1 MNQLRKHEGGKGAG
15 ALEEAEGIYLQ
26 ICASARRSARQRNA
40 TAVWESLN
48 ELLAEGITTFSYG
61 TICESCA
68 KKGSTLSVQSI
79 RNHGGR
85 CYREL
90 INAFETAVRPVR
102 AEGQEVA
109 FRHLLEKCPDL
120 DLRLRISVLIEER
133 DRYRRDCDALRFIL
147 KRTRAQ
153 PSESSALAV
162 EKPAMHSP
170 SLLALANFIDPGHLL
185 ELGWTVLAS
194 GAIVDGFNEPLTD
207 PGFVECVTDVLNHLK
222 SPTIVSLNPLAI

>member
-1 MNQLRKHEGGKGAG
+1 MNQPSNHNGKMVASV
-15 ALEEAEGIYLQ
+15 LKEAEGIFLQ
-26 ICASARRSARQRNA
+26 ICASARRGTRQRNA

-48 ELLAEGITTFSYG
+48 ELLAQGITTFSYA

-68 KKGSTLSVQSI
+68 RKGSTLSVQSI

-90 INAFETAVRPVR
+90 IQAFETAVHPVR
-102 AEGQEVA
+102 AERQEAA
-109 FRHLLEKCPDL
+109 FRHLLEKLPDL

-153 PSESSALAV
+153 PGEPSALV
-162 EKPAMHSP
+162 VREPTVR
-170 SLLALANFIDPGHLL
+170 SLNLLPLANFIAPRHLM
-185 ELGWTVLAS
+185 ELGWTVQAS
-194 GAIVDGFNEPLTD
+194 GAIVDEFNEPLTD
-207 PGFVECVTDVLNHLK
+207 PGFVECITGVLEHLK
-222 SPTIVSLNPLAI
+222 

>member
-1 MNQLRKHEGGKGAG
+1 MNHVRKREGRPAAG
-15 ALEEAEGIYLQ
+15 ALDEAEGLYLQ
-26 ICASARRSARQRNA
+26 ICASARRSARQKNA

-48 ELLAEGITTFSYG
+48 ELMAQGITTFSYA

-90 INAFETAVRPVR
+90 IAAFETAVRPVR
-102 AEGQEVA
+102 AERQEAA

-153 PSESSALAV
+153 SSEPSTLAV
-162 EKPAMHSP
+162 QKPAMRSR
-170 SLLALANFIDPGHLL
+170 SLLALANFIDPRHLM
-185 ELGWTVLAS
+185 ELGWTVQSS
-194 GAIVDGFNEPLTD
+194 GAIADGLNEPLTD
-207 PGFVECVTDVLNHLK
+207 PGFVECVTDVLERLK
-222 SPTIVSLNPLAI
+222 